1 MEAPACRSRVQLM
14 LRGAAS
20 APASSFPLAASL
32 LSQRTNTAWRFFAAA
47 AGYRPTTE
55 PGRGSSTSSERWA
68 AAPPGFGR
76 HFGAL
81 RAPQPPASSAPLL
94 RRGDSSNSTH
104 GEAAGGHFLPR
115 RPPRAPLRS
124 HRRSRRRAAEPTRAT
139 SAGGGTAGAALLG
152 KPPALSS
159 RPCGTRNERR

>member
-1 MEAPACRSRVQLM
+1 MHQQVHFLWPPLSYRNEQTLLGASSQPLRATDRLPSPDAARPPRASAGQQPRRALGGTLVRPELRSRP
-14 LRGAAS
+14 
-20 APASSFPLAASL
+20 PARL
-32 LSQRTNTAWRFFAAA
+32 LSCGAVTA
-47 AGYRPTTE
+47 PTPHS
-55 PGRGSSTSSERWA
+55 PG
-68 AAPPGFGR
+68 
-76 HFGAL
+76 
-81 RAPQPPASSAPLL
+81 
-94 RRGDSSNSTH
+94 D

>member
-1 MEAPACRSRVQLM
+1 M

-76 HFGAL
+76 HFGAP

-94 RRGDSSNSTH
+94 RRGDSSNSTQPR
-104 GEAAGGHFLPR
+104 GRGSGR
-115 RPPRAPLRS
+115 RPFPAPPPAPRPSALPPPLPAPRGRAHPSDL
-124 HRRSRRRAAEPTRAT
+124 RRRRDRGRCTPRE
-139 SAGGGTAGAALLG
+139 TARSVL
-152 KPPALSS
+152 PPLWYAK
-159 RPCGTRNERR
+159 RKAMRGRR